1 MIKVSDV
8 AYARFAAP
16 DLDRMETFLLDF
28 GLTRQHR
35 DDKTLY
41 MRGTGPEIIISTL
54 PT

>member
-1 MIKVSDV
+1 MIKVVDV

-41 MRGTGPEIIISTL
+41 MRGTGPIIISTL